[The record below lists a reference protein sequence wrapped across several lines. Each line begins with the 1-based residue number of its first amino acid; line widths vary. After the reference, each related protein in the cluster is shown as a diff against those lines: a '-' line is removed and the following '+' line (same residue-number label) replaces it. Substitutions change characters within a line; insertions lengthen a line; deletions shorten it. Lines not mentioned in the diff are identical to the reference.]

1 MWAFA
6 IDVVVGVHGDETEF
20 AVPFQ
25 APRLRVDN
33 QVFYAIAPHAPVP
46 AVQVPYPVTTL
57 LNRRFR
63 DALNS
68 RTKAERI
75 VIPVG
80 LGTPRLAT
88 EVAVRK
94 SSEPARGIRDSADG
108 SEGQLS
114 RESVVRQPFT
124 SLKLRSE

>member
-6 IDVVVGVHGDETEF
+6 IDVVVGVQGDETEF
-20 AVPFQ
+20 VVPRQ
-25 APRLRVDN
+25 SPRLRVYRQMLD
-33 QVFYAIAPHAPVP
+33 AITPHTPVP

-68 RTKAERI
+68 RTKAERV

-88 EVAVRK
+88 EVAVCK
-94 SSEPARGIRDSADG
+94 SAEPARGIRASANG
-108 SEGQLS
+108 CEGQLS
-114 RESVVRQPFT
+114 
-124 SLKLRSE
+124 

>member
-1 MWAFA
+1 MWAFT
-6 IDVVVGVHGDETEF
+6 IDVVVGVHGDKIEF

-25 APRLRVDN
+25 SPRLRVHN
-33 QVFYAIAPHAPVP
+33 QMLDAITPNTPVS
-46 AVQVPYPVTTL
+46 AVQMPCPVTTL

-80 LGTPRLAT
+80 LGIPRLAN

-108 SEGQLS
+108 SKGQLS
-114 RESVVRQPFT
+114 RVSAVALGV
-124 SLKLRSE
+124 